1 MEFAA
6 SILTAIDFGF
16 KTSKAIHAILAGVKD
31 GPDNVQR
38 AAAAVYGL
46 LSTLEQL
53 AGCRTL
59 EGFSNKTFKGRLL
72 TCIDDLE
79 SFAGKLEGLNICGS
93 EKRRGKYWK
102 RLKAVYNENALDRIG
117 VVVAGHTAALNF
129 QLSVL
134 QRYVR
139 AQSDIVSE
147 AYLRTSVYA

>member
-6 SILTAIDFGF
+6 SILTAIDFCF
-16 KTSKAIHAILAGVKD
+16 KTSKTLHAIISGIKD

-38 AAAAVYGL
+38 AASAVNGL

-53 AGCRTL
+53 QNCRALDESGSRAL
-59 EGFSNKTFKGRLL
+59 ESRLL

-79 SFAGKLEGLNICGS
+79 AFAGKLKGLTIGDS
-93 EKRRGKYWK
+93 EKRCERYWK
-102 RLKAVYNENALDRIG
+102 RIMTVYNEKALDNIG
-117 VVVAGHTAALNF
+117 AVVAGHTAALNL

-139 AQSDIVSE
+139 VRMYDVA
-147 AYLRTSVYA
+147 